1 MIKTSMG
8 ETEFKGEFTE
18 IMADY
23 MMIQD
28 SIISYLLENFKE
40 HAVFTAFM
48 ELAEIAR
55 DTIKDNLDYDESAER
70 LDKTLESLAENR
82 AKTIGVELKE
92 KCALEMLKELLETI

>member
-1 MIKTSMG
+1 MIKTKMG
-8 ETEFKGEFTE
+8 ETEFKGEFIE

-28 SIISYLLENFKE
+28 TIISYLLENFKE

-55 DTIKDNLDYDESAER
+55 DTIKDNLNCGESAER
-70 LDKTLESLAENR
+70 LNKTLENLAENQT
-82 AKTIGVELKE
+82 KTIDVELKKE
-92 KCALEMLKELLETI
+92 DALKMLKELLETI